1 MYAEIA
7 VDAPVQNTFHYHIPA
22 ALAGKL
28 APGHLVQVAF
38 GTALQHGIVLALHD
52 SSPIEQTKPVH
63 TLLDPQPVVTPQQI
77 ELARW
82 MSQEYL
88 APLGAC
94 LWLMLPPGM
103 SGERDVRVSLRG
115 DDLATDDPTEQ
126 KIISLLQRRDGA
138 MTTSQLERAR
148 SLRGEHWQTAVE
160 RLTKAGVLNT
170 ERILKPP
177 RNRPKMVQTAALAI
191 NPNHIPH
198 VTRQL
203 GRESRRADILEV
215 LAAMRADKPTVEQV
229 LAAADASKGALDKL
243 AADGLVTLHRD
254 ERPARVSLNI
264 PRYEVDAK
272 LVELR
277 RGDKDLHVLKVLA
290 REAEPM
296 DVSWLY
302 AQTDTKLDDLK
313 RLEEA
318 GLIILGEKQSWRDSL
333 AERDFIPAVPPQLTT
348 EQRQAW
354 AAVEGAIK
362 AWNPTP
368 QHSLTPPPDP
378 LPEFREGEKPA
389 RVTSPHDLEEQR
401 ARPAPPPNS
410 GEAGRGSANYRRW
423 RVAPH
428 LWGKL
433 HPLAQEMRREPTP
446 AENRLWQ
453 ALRDHQLGHK
463 FRRQHAIERFIVD
476 FYCPDADLVVEVD
489 GEVHQ
494 YTHEED
500 ALRQEVL
507 ESFGLRVLRY
517 TNDEVSGDLDKVLKR
532 IREFLASIDPLP
544 TSPAS
549 GGGAG
554 NAASTPARIEGS
566 NHTSPTPSPS
576 TERAGVGSKDFKN
589 AFLLHGVTGSGKTE
603 IYLRAIELTLA
614 QGRQAIFLVPEI
626 ALTAQ
631 TVRRVA
637 ARFPGQVAVVHSGLS
652 EGERYDTWRRA
663 REGLF
668 SVVVGARSALF
679 TPLPDV
685 GLVILDEEHDD
696 SYKQSPPVSAPY
708 YHARAVAE
716 TMMRQNDGVLILGSA
731 TPDLDRVYRAGRGVF
746 QLLTLP
752 TRIRGHRVRIL
763 EQSEREGVVAR
774 YYPVKASDALAIDLP
789 PVKVVDMR
797 EELKAGNTSIFS
809 RELQTA
815 LAQTLERQEQAVL
828 FINRR
833 GAATYVFCRDCG
845 YVALCPRCETPL
857 TYHAQ
862 GEALRCHLCGYQG
875 AQPSACPN
883 CQSPRIKYFGAGT
896 QQVEHALKDHFP
908 QARVL
913 RWDADTANNPAMHE
927 LYLQRFIER
936 QADIM
941 VGTQMVAKGL
951 DLPLVTLVGVVS
963 ADMGLNLPDFRACER
978 TFQVLTQVAGRAGR
992 GLLGGRVVLQT
1003 YQPEHYVIKA
1013 ASRHDFSGFYEREI
1027 AARREMGYPPFRRL
1041 VRLLFRYSNEGK
1053 ARAEAERAADYLR
1066 SRIEKM
1072 RLTGTELIGPAPCF
1086 FNKVNNDYRWHLLIR
1101 SANPTLP
1108 LEGMDI
1114 ARGWFVDIDPVD
1126 VL

>member
-1 MYAEIA
+1 MSVPEHLCYNNDMYAEVA

-22 ALAGKL
+22 ELAGKL

-38 GTALQHGIVLALHD
+38 GTALQHGIVLALHET
-52 SSPIEQTKPVH
+52 SPVEQTKPIH
-63 TLLDPQPVVTPQQI
+63 ALLDSQPVVTPQQI

-82 MSQEYL
+82 MSREYL
-88 APLGAC
+88 SPLGAC

-103 SGERDVRVSLRG
+103 SGERDVRVSLQQ
-115 DDLATDDPTEQ
+115 DDVLPDDPTEQ
-126 KIISLLQRRDGA
+126 KVVSLLQRRGALTGSQLDGA
-138 MTTSQLERAR
+138 RWLK
-148 SLRGEHWQTAVE
+148 GEHWQTAVE
-160 RLTKAGVLNT
+160 RLAKAGILNA

-191 NPNHIPH
+191 NPNNIPY
-198 VTRQL
+198 VARQL

-229 LAAADASKGALDKL
+229 LTAADASRAVLDKL
-243 AADGLVTLHRD
+243 AEDGLVTIHKD
-254 ERPARVSLNI
+254 ERPPRVSLNI
-264 PRYEVDAK
+264 PRYEVDAR

-277 RGDKDLHVLKVLA
+277 KGDKDLHILKVLA
-290 REAEPM
+290 RESEPM

-302 AQTDTKLDDLK
+302 AQTDAKLDDLK

-318 GLIILGEKQSWRDSL
+318 GLIILGEKQTWRDSL
-333 AERDFIPAVPPQLTT
+333 AERDFIPAMPPQLTL

-354 AAVEGAIK
+354 AAIEAAIK
-362 AWNPTP
+362 GWNPSS
-368 QHSLTPPPDP
+368 HSTPPPNP

-389 RVTSPHDLEEQR
+389 SLT
-401 ARPAPPPNS
+401 PPPNS
-410 GEAGRGSANYRRW
+410 GEAGRGS
-423 RVAPH
+423 
-428 LWGKL
+428 KK
-433 HPLAQEMRREPTP
+433 Q
-446 AENRLWQ
+446 
-453 ALRDHQLGHK
+453 
-463 FRRQHAIERFIVD
+463 
-476 FYCPDADLVVEVD
+476 
-489 GEVHQ
+489 GE
-494 YTHEED
+494 
-500 ALRQEVL
+500 
-507 ESFGLRVLRY
+507 GL
-517 TNDEVSGDLDKVLKR
+517 
-532 IREFLASIDPLP
+532 
-544 TSPAS
+544 
-549 GGGAG
+549 
-554 NAASTPARIEGS
+554 
-566 NHTSPTPSPS
+566 
-576 TERAGVGSKDFKN
+576 KN

-685 GLVILDEEHDD
+685 GLIILDEEHDD
-696 SYKQSPPVSAPY
+696 SYKQSPPINPPY

-716 TMMRQNDGVLILGSA
+716 EMIRRNDGVLILGSA
-731 TPDLDRVYRAGRGVF
+731 TPDLETVYRAGRGEL

-752 TRIRGHRVRIL
+752 TRIMGHRVRIL
-763 EQSEREGVVAR
+763 EQSEREGVAAR

-789 PVKVVDMR
+789 PVQVVDMR

-815 LAQTLERQEQAVL
+815 LAQTLERGEQAVL

-845 YVALCPRCETPL
+845 YVALCPRCDTPL
-857 TYHAQ
+857 TYHTA

-875 AQPSACPN
+875 AQPTACPN
-883 CQSPRIKYFGAGT
+883 CQSKRIKYFGAGT
-896 QQVEHALKDHFP
+896 QQVEQAMREHFP
-908 QARVL
+908 QARVI
-913 RWDADTANNPAMHE
+913 RWDADTASNPAMHE

-936 QADIM
+936 QADVM

-1027 AARREMGYPPFRRL
+1027 AARRDMGYPPFRRL
-1041 VRLLFRYSNEGK
+1041 VRLLFRYPNEGK
-1053 ARAEAERAADYLR
+1053 ARAEAERAAEYLHN
-1066 SRIEKM
+1066 RIEKM

-1086 FNKVNNDYRWHLLIR
+1086 FNKVNNDARWHLLIR
-1101 SANPTLP
+1101 AADPTLP
-1108 LEGMDI
+1108 LQGMDI